1 MFVFRGCVTMFLSTS
16 YIYTYIDST
25 TVWCLYWSFDFQTEM
40 EISQSSRG
48 KMEDG
53 EEVVYFYG
61 LVRESAVRLEGGRV
75 GQTCTWRR
83 IGLLFSKTEQ
93 PRVGSPS
100 SS

>member
-1 MFVFRGCVTMFLSTS
+1 
-16 YIYTYIDST
+16 
-25 TVWCLYWSFDFQTEM
+25 
-40 EISQSSRG
+40 
-48 KMEDG
+48 MEDG

-83 IGLLFSKTEQ
+83 IGLLFPKTEQ

>member
-1 MFVFRGCVTMFLSTS
+1 
-16 YIYTYIDST
+16 
-25 TVWCLYWSFDFQTEM
+25 M

-61 LVRESAVRLEGGRV
+61 LVRESAVRLEERRA

-83 IGLLFSKTEQ
+83 YGLLCPRTEQ
-93 PRVGSPS
+93 PWSAFPPRASATCSLS
-100 SS
+100 S